1 MQIERLIVRKTVP
14 NELIIRNI
22 KFNIQGLN
30 LIVDNTKS
38 TSEESGNSVGKTTA
52 VKIIDLCLGAKSV
65 RELYYD
71 SDTKSENTEI
81 KEFLSKGKVQ
91 AELILVHY
99 NQHISIKR
107 DLYKN
112 GKRYINDEKYTQDQ
126 FWDELKRRIFNLYE
140 PYPTFRQL
148 IPKFVR
154 VSNTSEDRMI
164 KYLPMMTSSDTYET
178 IYSFLFNIL
187 DVDLVSKRNALN
199 EQLSDCQ
206 KSLNL
211 LKKNQNIISIHSLEQ
226 KLELVDES
234 IKEFSDKRKK
244 LSYMDEYK
252 NELTKKRDITSQI
265 SLLQKDMDLLQFEIK
280 TINESLNKLSNEKAN
295 INIKL
300 LKNIYEESNQY
311 IPKLQK
317 SFDDLVNFHNAM
329 IQNRIDF
336 ITEQLNEKE
345 SILKGYIDQIDV
357 FLEEKRQ
364 ITIDVLD
371 EGLLDELNVIN
382 SKIESLSIQKGELLQ
397 SKKLLEQEEKLEKKL
412 LEQISEIDQKT
423 NSNSVV
429 DKMKMFNHYFSDYSN
444 KLYGEKYF
452 LTYNSEWKDVKNGF
466 PVTAGSLGGVVGTGK
481 KKGMIVAVDFAYLQY
496 AKKMQLHSPEFI
508 IHDKLENTHINQLKT
523 IFELTK
529 EISGQYVL
537 PILRERIDKID
548 DDYIDQSIILE
559 LSEDNK
565 FFMI

>member
-14 NELIIRNI
+14 NESIIRNI

-30 LIVDNTKS
+30 LIVDNTKT

-91 AELILVHY
+91 AELILVHN

-112 GKRYINDEKYTQDQ
+112 GKRYVDDEKYTQDE
-126 FWDELKRRIFNLYE
+126 FWEELKRRIFNLNE

-164 KYLPMMTSSDTYET
+164 KYLPMMTSSDSYET

-211 LKKNQNIISIHSLEQ
+211 LKKNQNIISIHSLQQ

-234 IKEFSDKRKK
+234 IKEFSDKRKE

-280 TINESLNKLSNEKAN
+280 TINESINKLSNDKEN
-295 INIKL
+295 ININL
-300 LKNIYEESNQY
+300 LKNIYQECNQY

-317 SFDDLVNFHNAM
+317 SFDDLVDFHNAM

-336 ITEQLNEKE
+336 IAEQLSKKE
-345 SILKGYIDQIDV
+345 YIFKAYSNQIDLL
-357 FLEEKRQ
+357 LEEKRQ

-397 SKKLLEQEEKLEKKL
+397 SKKLLEQEEKLEKRL
-412 LEQISEIDQKT
+412 LEQISEIDKKT
-423 NSNSVV
+423 NNNSVV
-429 DKMKMFNHYFSDYSN
+429 DKMKIFNHYFSDYSN

-466 PVTAGSLGGVVGTGK
+466 PVTAGSLGGAVGTGK

-496 AKKMQLHSPEFI
+496 AKKMELNTPEFI

-548 DDYIDQSIILE
+548 DDYIEQSIILE